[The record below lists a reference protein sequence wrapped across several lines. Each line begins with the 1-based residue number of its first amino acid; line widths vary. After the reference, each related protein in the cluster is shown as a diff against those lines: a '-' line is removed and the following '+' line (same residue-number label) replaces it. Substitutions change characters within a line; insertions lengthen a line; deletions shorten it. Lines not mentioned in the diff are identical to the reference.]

1 MCDNQAVC
9 CVVKTVKKNAEE
21 EEFVGARVKQLSG
34 TKVFRYCVMLMAM
47 VNCLSCKI
55 MWILL

>member
-34 TKVFRYCVMLMAM
+34 TKVFQGFSGTVLC
-47 VNCLSCKI
+47 
-55 MWILL
+55 

>member
-21 EEFVGARVKQLSG
+21 EFVGARVKQLSG
-34 TKVFRYCVMLMAM
+34 TKVFQGFSGSVLC
-47 VNCLSCKI
+47 
-55 MWILL
+55 

>member
-21 EEFVGARVKQLSG
+21 EFVGARVKQLSG
-34 TKVFRYCVMLMAM
+34 TKVFQVLCYVDGYGQLFE
-47 VNCLSCKI
+47 L
-55 MWILL
+55 